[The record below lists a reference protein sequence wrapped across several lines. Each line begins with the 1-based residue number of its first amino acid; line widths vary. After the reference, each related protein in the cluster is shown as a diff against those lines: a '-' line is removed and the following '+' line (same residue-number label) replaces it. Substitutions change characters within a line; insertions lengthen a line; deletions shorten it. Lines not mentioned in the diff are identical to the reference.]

1 MVYLNGIFLLGF
13 EFDSTCSVP
22 NIIFLLIYIP
32 WTPMIYIYMIIYV
45 YYIYNVYVC
54 INPSCIILHSHLPIS
69 YPVLN
74 KWHFPHWSLAKATLK
89 PTSPLL
95 WLWPVLDYENHGFK
109 YHKYTDSKIY
119 DLQVADGQ
127 LLLVVY
133 LPMLWP
139 RVCDW
144 LFLMLTQGIVWG
156 VEKEWSWTI

>member
-1 MVYLNGIFLLGF
+1 MSFAKWYISVGIWIWLNMF
-13 EFDSTCSVP
+13 SP
-22 NIIFLLIYIP
+22 KYNILADLYP
-32 WTPMIYIYMIIYV
+32 VNSHDIYIYDNICIL
-45 YYIYNVYVC
+45 YIYNVYVC

-74 KWHFPHWSLAKATLK
+74 KWHFPHWSLAEATLK

-127 LLLVVY
+127 LLLVVS
-133 LPMLWP
+133 LPMLWA

-144 LFLMLTQGIVWG
+144 LFLMLTQGIYEELKKW
-156 VEKEWSWTI
+156 